1 MKEPMLRAYI
11 EDEAG
16 AGKWTEQ
23 RNGYWAGEA
32 VWPSPSIKPLQM
44 VLGDKTL
51 GGPSTPSQDLSFRS
65 PQWVGMGC
73 GEWMGTG
80 VAGEQPSDQRID
92 DGMSLCFDSSPLDE
106 DFAILGAP
114 EFEVEIAS
122 DKPVAQ
128 LAVRLCHV
136 RADGASHRVSYA
148 VLNLTH
154 RDSHEHP
161 EALEPRHFYK
171 VKLTLNACGHV
182 FKKGNKIRLALSSAY
197 WPLIWPSPEAATLT
211 LRTGGSVLSLPV
223 RDVSPED
230 AKVGFE
236 PALSAPRAP
245 TTLLREGHAE
255 RTVEIDL
262 LTNSATYR
270 TVGEGGVFGEGVLR
284 FDETGTS
291 LRHDLNRELTISAD
305 DPLCAR
311 YVIDG
316 AYEMGREGWMI
327 RSETRLEMTSTLND
341 FYVKARTEVF
351 ENGVSVLVREWDDKV
366 ARDLM

>member
-1 MKEPMLRAYI
+1 
-11 EDEAG
+11 
-16 AGKWTEQ
+16 
-23 RNGYWAGEA
+23 
-32 VWPSPSIKPLQM
+32 
-44 VLGDKTL
+44 
-51 GGPSTPSQDLSFRS
+51 
-65 PQWVGMGC
+65 
-73 GEWMGTG
+73 
-80 VAGEQPSDQRID
+80 
-92 DGMSLCFDSSPLDE
+92 
-106 DFAILGAP
+106 
-114 EFEVEIAS
+114 
-122 DKPVAQ
+122 
-128 LAVRLCHV
+128 
-136 RADGASHRVSYA
+136 
-148 VLNLTH
+148 
-154 RDSHEHP
+154 
-161 EALEPRHFYK
+161 
-171 VKLTLNACGHV
+171 V

-351 ENGVSVLVREWDDKV
+351 ENGVSVLVRVWDDKV